1 MKKLFLILIGFL
13 IFTNSLLAETKD
25 QDSVL
30 VEIPEI
36 DIYDA
41 QVGDFL
47 DINPDYYLYYAYQ
60 NYNEDNFE
68 TAAKF
73 YLQYLSYQN
82 ADANSI
88 YNLACCYGLLGIDSL
103 ATLYLKRAY
112 KAGFDDVQHIK
123 GDPDFDGVKD
133 SPIFTTLIDSIE
145 SIEQQKIEESG
156 SVLFIPTKILQ
167 ECRVKLPENF
177 DPEETYPLIIGLHG
191 YGDNNENFISLYQDF
206 PSRNFI
212 FAVPQAPYEFG
223 VGSNIG
229 YSWIPQSDDP
239 AVFDEAVTL
248 TENYVNSVVTYL
260 QNQYNI
266 SEIILMGFSQGCWL
280 TYYTGIRNPLL
291 FKGLLC
297 FAGDLPLDLL
307 NDETFENAKDL
318 PIYIV
323 HGEND
328 RSIPVDAGINA
339 ASVLKGMGFDVELF
353 IFDGAHEIPKE
364 GMEKGLIWLDLI
376 K

>member
-1 MKKLFLILIGFL
+1 MKRSFLILIGFL
-13 IFTNSLLAETKD
+13 LFMNFLLADAED

-30 VEIPEI
+30 IEIPDI

-41 QVGDFL
+41 QSGNFL
-47 DINPDYYLYYAYQ
+47 DIDPQYYLYHAYQ

-82 ADANSI
+82 SDANSI

-103 ATLYLKRAY
+103 TTLYLKRAY
-112 KAGFDDVQHIK
+112 KAGFDDVRHIK
-123 GDPDFDGVKD
+123 GDPNFDGVKD
-133 SPIFTTLIDSIE
+133 SPIFTALIDSIE

-156 SVLFIPTKILQ
+156 SVLFIPAKTLL
-167 ECRVKLPENF
+167 ECRIKLPENY
-177 DPEETYPLIIGLHG
+177 DPAQSYPLLIGLHG
-191 YGDNNENFISLYQDF
+191 YGDNNENFIKLYQDF

-212 FAVPQAPYEFG
+212 FAVSQAPYEFG

-266 SEIILMGFSQGCWL
+266 SEIVLMGFSQGCWL

-297 FAGDLPLDLL
+297 FGGDLPLDLL
-307 NDETFENAKDL
+307 DDETYENAKDL

-328 RSIPVDAGINA
+328 RRIPIDAGINA
-339 ASVLKGMGFDVELF
+339 ASVLKEMGFDVELY
-353 IFDGAHEIPKE
+353 IFDGAHEVSKE
-364 GMEKGLIWLDLI
+364 GLEKGLIWLDFI